1 MKFILVTNNKIVF
14 DKIISNGNTKNL
26 KKGIYIENGTYKEV
40 IEKVREMV
48 HMGHELLTHPLSGS
62 IKPNETPYRSV
73 LVSAE
78 AGSLDF
84 DSLKIIEES
93 IQTAEKFMK
102 MAKPRNYNE
111 RHHNDFMTIDF
122 HVIES
127 GIESLNQ
134 IW

>member
-26 KKGIYIENGTYKEV
+26 EKGIYIENGTYKEV

-84 DSLKIIEES
+84 DSLKIIEDS
-93 IQTAEKFMK
+93 IQTAEKFMA

>member
-1 MKFILVTNNKIVF
+1 MKYILVTNNKIVF
-14 DKIISNGNTKNL
+14 DKIISDKKTKNL
-26 KKGIYIENGTYKEV
+26 EKGIYLENGTYKEV

-84 DSLKIIEES
+84 DSLKIIEDS
-93 IQTAEKFMK
+93 IQTTEKFMA

>member
-14 DKIISNGNTKNL
+14 DKIISNEKTKNL
-26 KKGIYIENGTYKEV
+26 EKGIYLENGTYKEV

-73 LVSAE
+73 LVSAK
-78 AGSLDF
+78 AGNLDF
-84 DSLKIIEES
+84 DSLKIIENS
-93 IQTAEKFMK
+93 IQTAEKFMA

>member
-14 DKIISNGNTKNL
+14 DKIISYGKTKNL
-26 KKGIYIENGTYKEV
+26 EKGIYLENGTYKDV

-84 DSLKIIEES
+84 DSLKIIEDS
-93 IQTAEKFMK
+93 IQTAEKFMA